1 MSLDAPGRSILKAIE
16 HLVGH
21 GWVSLRQM
29 AILLG
34 YNELR
39 GIYQR
44 QRGKNRIDTVKVGG
58 VARVYAETARKLL
71 EDAVTKEKPG
81 AVTILAWYKYK
92 LTDHLEKEHA

>member
-1 MSLDAPGRSILKAIE
+1 MSEATRSILKAIE
-16 HLVGH
+16 HLAEH

-44 QRGKNRIDTVKVGG
+44 QRGKHRIDTVKVGG
-58 VARVYAETARKLL
+58 VERVYEDTALALMTQAIAKDKTGATTVLSAYNRTKQ
-71 EDAVTKEKPG
+71 ERENDDA
-81 AVTILAWYKYK
+81 
-92 LTDHLEKEHA
+92 